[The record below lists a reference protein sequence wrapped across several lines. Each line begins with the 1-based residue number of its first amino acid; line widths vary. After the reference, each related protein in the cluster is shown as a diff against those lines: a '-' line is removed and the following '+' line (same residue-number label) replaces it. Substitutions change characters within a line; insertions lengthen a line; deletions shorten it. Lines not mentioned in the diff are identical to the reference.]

1 MENISFI
8 IPSRNNLVY
17 LKWCYNSIRKNLNPN
32 HEICIA
38 DDASIDGT
46 LKWLKKIAKKDKNL
60 KYHVNSG
67 PERQGLVVLYDK
79 LINDYATNDIV
90 MIFHADMYA
99 CPDLDKYIIKYIKPG
114 NVVAA
119 TRIEPSLHPPGP
131 EKIIKDFCSEEVEPE
146 YFNEDNFLKWFNSS
160 KDERKNK
167 TTEGIF
173 APWAI
178 YKKDFLAV
186 GGHDVLFSPTSRE
199 DSDIFNRFQLNGYKF
214 TQTWEGCVYHL
225 TSRGSRFNKYSG
237 GKPGQDSKE
246 WQYTNSKN
254 IRNFIRKWGAMVK
267 HDHLMKPIISHKY
280 QIGFK
285 IKNCNYNLLQA
296 LEPWCDNIFVDM
308 PSETIDEYIK
318 NEQLNT
324 ILSLNE
330 RIYSI
335 LVEPENNI
343 VIELNGAL
351 FNQQDFIYIQQLP
364 EIIKD
369 SGEIGS
375 FELGNLKIII
385 TNLKTYEN
393 SLINV

>member
-1 MENISFI
+1 MKNISFI

-46 LKWLKKIAKKDKNL
+46 LEWLKETSKTDKNL
-60 KYHVNSG
+60 KYHVNPG

-114 NVVAA
+114 NIVAA

-131 EKIIKDFCSEEVEPE
+131 EKIIQDFCSVEVEPE
-146 YFNEDNFLKWFNSS
+146 YFNENSFLEWFDKS
-160 KDERKNK
+160 KNERKDK
-167 TTEGIF
+167 TTEGIY

-186 GGHDVLFSPTSRE
+186 GGHDILFSPTSRE

-214 TQTWEGCVYHL
+214 IQTWDGCVYHL

-267 HDHLMKPIISHKY
+267 HDALMKPIISHKY
-280 QIGFK
+280 NIGF
-285 IKNCNYNLLQA
+285 IINNCNLNLLQT
-296 LEPWCDNIFVDM
+296 LEPWCDNIYVDNDR
-308 PSETIDEYIK
+308 EKYI
-318 NEQLNT
+318 NLEQPNT
-324 ILSLNE
+324 IMDLSQRVLPINNE
-330 RIYSI
+330 KNNEI
-335 LVEPENNI
+335 LI
-343 VIELNGAL
+343 TLNGET
-351 FNQQDFIYIQQLP
+351 FNQQDFQYIQQLP
-364 EIIKD
+364 EILTD
-369 SGEIGS
+369 SGEPAFHG
-375 FELGNLKIII
+375 ELGNLTVEIFEKM
-385 TNLKTYEN
+385 NTYEN
-393 SLINV
+393 DLICIS